1 MKNLFLVDGA
11 SATGKSD
18 LLKWVMENNADD
30 VSFVIKG
37 TTRAQRDYERYDP
50 EILLD
55 LEFLTDE
62 EFQARNY
69 DYSYTYGG
77 GRYGFTRASL
87 TKELLQR
94 DNVFV
99 IVRNNA
105 IIDKIAKEY
114 NFINVVPVF
123 VYTDKAELIRRLE
136 AANIGSDVISS
147 RLQRSE
153 IALRDYYAHP
163 EVYRE
168 VLINNSSREVFH
180 TTIERL
186 ITKYSNQP
194 SIDPYQIAVMM
205 SFNPSNKKLDDY
217 FDAMEAAVRS
227 VSSKLKC
234 LRVDKAPGSPKIAA
248 EFRNLIAS
256 ARCVIVDLTENKQNV
271 YYELGFAQAK
281 GKTCLIT
288 AENDTSPFFYPRE
301 HKIIFYDSARDLREK
316 LSAELRAVLRGIPGI

>member
-1 MKNLFLVDGA
+1 MKNLFLVDGV

-18 LLKWVMENNADD
+18 LLKWVMGNNADD
-30 VSFVIKG
+30 VSFVVKG
-37 TTRAQRDYERYDP
+37 TTRAQREYERDDP

-55 LEFLTDE
+55 LEFLTEE
-62 EFQARNY
+62 EFQIRNY
-69 DYSYTYGG
+69 DYAYTYGG
-77 GRYGFTRASL
+77 ARYGFSRASL
-87 TKELLQR
+87 TKELLKR

-105 IIDKIAKEY
+105 IINKTTKEY
-114 NFINVVPVF
+114 SFINVVPVF
-123 VYTDKAELIRRLE
+123 VYTDKAELVRRLE
-136 AANIGSDVISS
+136 AAKIDADVILS

-186 ITKYSNQP
+186 IDKYSNQP

-217 FDAMEAAVRS
+217 FDAMEAAVGL

-234 LRVDKAPGSPKIAA
+234 KRVDKVPGSPKIAA
-248 EFRNLIAS
+248 EFRNLIAN

-288 AENDTSPFFYPRE
+288 AEEGTTPFFYPRE
-301 HKIIFYDSARDLREK
+301 HRIIFYNSGRDLREK
-316 LSAELRAVLRGIPGI
+316 LSEELRGVLRGIPGI

>member
-1 MKNLFLVDGA
+1 MKNLFLIDGA

-37 TTRAQRDYERYDP
+37 TTRKQREYERDDP

-62 EFQARNY
+62 QFHSRSY
-69 DYSYTYGG
+69 DYTYTYGG
-77 GRYGFTRASL
+77 GRYGFTRAKL

-105 IIDKIAKEY
+105 IINKIANEY
-114 NFINVVPVF
+114 GFINVVPVF
-123 VYTDKAELIRRLE
+123 VYTDKAELVGRLE
-136 AANIGSDVISS
+136 AAQMDPDVISS
-147 RLQRSE
+147 RLKRSE

-186 ITKYSNQP
+186 IAKYSNQP

-217 FDAMEAAVRS
+217 FDAMETAVRS
-227 VSSKLKC
+227 VSGKLKC
-234 LRVDKAPGSPKIAA
+234 KRVDKVPGSPKIAA
-248 EFRNLIAS
+248 EFRNLIAT

-271 YYELGFAQAK
+271 YYELGFAQAI

-288 AENDTSPFFYPRE
+288 AEEGTAPFFYPRE

-316 LSAELRAVLRGIPGI
+316 LSEQLRGILRGVPGV